1 MGVPVLSLK
10 GHNFKSR
17 CGESILKNANISE
30 LICSDQNDYI
40 KKAIQLSKDINVL
53 KDLRKKIFDNILKTR
68 LFNTKEYALEFQDM
82 LIKKYNRNNL

>member
-1 MGVPVLSLK
+1 MSPQLLKPFDGSTSFKFK

-17 CGESILKNANISE
+17 CGENILKNANISE

-53 KDLRKKIFDNILKTR
+53 KDLRKRYLIIF
-68 LFNTKEYALEFQDM
+68 
-82 LIKKYNRNNL
+82 